1 MISKL
6 YTSDELDS
14 LRGLVAELGTALGC
28 AREWDVFVTQIL
40 PAVQNQPGA
49 QAGQKAFV
57 RKSEER
63 RQHYHQLVQAA
74 LQTGKLQRLLL
85 RFGAWMNG
93 NYWHGIDYGHDL
105 PHFAGKVLRQ
115 YKLKVNRY
123 SGHVHQDSDAS
134 QLHVLRIACKNLRY
148 SVELFSSLYEAKKTK
163 RYLAALMK
171 LQETLGELNDHAVAI
186 RLLAEMEQDA
196 LPKTAALIRAGIEQG
211 HSKRLSKLRKA
222 WQHFA
227 ALPDFWT

>member
-1 MISKL
+1 
-6 YTSDELDS
+6 
-14 LRGLVAELGTALGC
+14 
-28 AREWDVFVTQIL
+28 
-40 PAVQNQPGA
+40 
-49 QAGQKAFV
+49 
-57 RKSEER
+57 
-63 RQHYHQLVQAA
+63 
-74 LQTGKLQRLLL
+74 
-85 RFGAWMNG
+85 MNG